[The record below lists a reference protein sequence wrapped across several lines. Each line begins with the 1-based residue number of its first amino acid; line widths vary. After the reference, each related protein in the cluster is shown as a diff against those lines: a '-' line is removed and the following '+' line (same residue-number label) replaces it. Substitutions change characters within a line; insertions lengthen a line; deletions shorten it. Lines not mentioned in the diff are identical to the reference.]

1 MAVGGVTIVDHIT
14 SLRDRGKP

>member
-1 MAVGGVTIVDHIT
+1 MAVGDVTIVDHIT